1 MHNRTLTSL
10 CFIGALTLHV
20 LPLFSMPDKEVKQ
33 SVPTVPLS
41 VTLARISQTD
51 CQPAR
56 SRQADQ
62 TTHQQENRES
72 KAVPEKVRQKKAAP
86 PEKTIRTPHQE
97 PRQEQHDDHD
107 AHASVEQSAKTS
119 QKEQTS
125 SHAHDLFLSKIRS
138 RIEHQKYYPRMA
150 KRLSHEGVVH
160 LKLVIAA
167 NGSIAELKLLMS
179 SGYSSLDNAALE
191 AVKKAAPFPDPQGY
205 DRKDIALTIPL
216 SYSLY

>member
-20 LPLFSMPDKEVKQ
+20 LPLFSMPDKEAKQ
-33 SVPTVPLS
+33 SAPSVPVS

-51 CQPAR
+51 CQSAI

-72 KAVPEKVRQKKAAP
+72 KAIHEKVRKKKAAP
-86 PEKTIRTPHQE
+86 PEKTIRTPGG
-97 PRQEQHDDHD
+97 EQHDNPDT
-107 AHASVEQSAKTS
+107 HASIEQSAKTS
-119 QKEQTS
+119 QKEQAS

-150 KRLSHEGVVH
+150 KRLSHEGVVN

-167 NGSIAELKLLMS
+167 NGSIAELKLLTS

-191 AVKKAAPFPDPQGY
+191 AVKKAAPFPDPQGNG
-205 DRKDIALTIPL
+205 RKDIALTIPL
-216 SYSLY
+216 SYSLL